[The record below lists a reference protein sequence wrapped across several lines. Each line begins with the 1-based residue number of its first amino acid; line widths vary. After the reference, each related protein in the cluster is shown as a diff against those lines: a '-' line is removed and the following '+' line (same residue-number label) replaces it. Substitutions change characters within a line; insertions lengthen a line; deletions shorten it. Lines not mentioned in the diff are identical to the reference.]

1 MIRKSILVLC
11 TTAVAVFSLSSTL
24 NAASDDVISE
34 VMKEYHKAPK
44 GTDPIAK
51 KAAKGEAKKAEV
63 SKLLRGYKSMA
74 KAEPPKGEV
83 DAWNKRMETLIA
95 ATEAL
100 KEEKEGSVE
109 AFAKAGDCKA
119 CHSEHK
125 PD

>member
-1 MIRKSILVLC
+1 MIRQSTLLLC
-11 TTAVAVFSLSSTL
+11 AVAVAAFTISSPL
-24 NAASDDVISE
+24 HAASDDVISE

-51 KAAKGEAKKAEV
+51 KAAKGEAKKGEV

-74 KAEPPKGEV
+74 KVEPPKGDV
-83 DAWNKRMETLIA
+83 DAWNQRMETLIA
-95 ATEAL
+95 ATEDL
-100 KEEKEGSVE
+100 KEEKDGSVE